1 MLQYSC
7 WLRLQHN
14 RIVIVAQITPV
25 SSFKARHLYT
35 RFRSPCSGI
44 SPRTFRS
51 PLTHHI
57 RAHWIR
63 TSKTIPFSRFQH
75 TNAVS
80 RGALIWCPRGDSNS
94 HAFRQ
99 WLLRPSW
106 LPLHHRGICELI
118 LKNVYNIISLL
129 YEVSANVST
138 VA

>member
-1 MLQYSC
+1 MLEYSC

-57 RAHWIR
+57 ETHSSSLFWTPDRSDRGLKCLAISCFETGMDR
-63 TSKTIPFSRFQH
+63 TPQCRMCF
-75 TNAVS
+75 NM
-80 RGALIWCPRGDSNS
+80 
-94 HAFRQ
+94 
-99 WLLRPSW
+99 
-106 LPLHHRGICELI
+106 
-118 LKNVYNIISLL
+118 
-129 YEVSANVST
+129 VSATDSHLPRLELLPCPCLFSEGQSQLNIYHT
-138 VA
+138 G